1 MRTAQDIVNN
11 CLNPLEKVRF
21 AAEGCV
27 PEESLARFDET
38 IQETATKL
46 KGLGDLESCTEN
58 QISIGAG
65 LSASDTHFPS

>member
-1 MRTAQDIVNN
+1 VSEDVKPN
-11 CLNPLEKVRF
+11 
-21 AAEGCV
+21 
-27 PEESLARFDET
+27 ET